1 MTNYDQH
8 KITSEEHNGA
18 LTHEQPP
25 QPPQQQA
32 LIQEFTQS
40 PQQQEQRHEDQLFL
54 QIVHFIQKQDA
65 GTMNFSN
72 REYYVVNRE
81 DFDYTYNR
89 SQQECD
95 KHEFIEQLKGQKIA
109 GPINIHED
117 YYYYVI
123 NNEIYYNY

>member
-1 MTNYDQH
+1 MTNYDRH

-40 PQQQEQRHEDQLFL
+40 PQQQEQRHEDQISL

-65 GTMNFSN
+65 GPTNFFN
-72 REYYVVNRE
+72 GEYYVVNKE
-81 DFDYTYNR
+81 DFDYTYNDHTYNR

-95 KHEFIEQLKGQKIA
+95 KHEFFEQLKGQKIA
-109 GPINIHED
+109 GPIKNHGD
-117 YYYYVI
+117 Y
-123 NNEIYYNY
+123 